1 MTDGIRSRTPTR
13 WIDRDPERYRRDVR
27 EVSAAFPDL
36 VWTDVGAGGWDGVLP
51 LWPFD
56 RPAPTGLNELAG
68 HAGLHVEVRYPQAYP
83 MVPPSIRAL
92 NPEPDFREWTVHGWH
107 VNGDGT
113 LCLLLTMSLWDPQ
126 SSVVE
131 LLLKAAGWRIEYALM
146 KVGAIDAMTSS
157 GIVSDDSLDELI
169 AASATRSSGRDQ

>member
-1 MTDGIRSRTPTR
+1 
-13 WIDRDPERYRRDVR
+13 
-27 EVSAAFPDL
+27 
-36 VWTDVGAGGWDGVLP
+36 
-51 LWPFD
+51 
-56 RPAPTGLNELAG
+56 
-68 HAGLHVEVRYPQAYP
+68 

-146 KVGAIDAMTSS
+146 KVGAIDAMTIS

-169 AASATRSSGRDQ
+169 AASATRSIGRDQ